1 MVISSTGRSLALFA
15 AAALLSGNGNTA
27 SVTDRLP
34 GAKGTSVGHEATPDR
49 LAELMVAYQNG
60 DGAAFEE
67 IFATLAVPLRNYL
80 TSLTRDHS
88 RGEDLMQETFL
99 QLHRS
104 RHTYLPGRP
113 VKPWAFGIARNVFL
127 MARRSAARRSKHETP
142 AFDELPE
149 VPTEGLAGLFPDRD
163 ALARALHEVP
173 EDRREALLLHHVWG
187 FTFREV
193 GHMLGISERAAKLR
207 SFRGVQGL
215 RDTMGRGSEDD

>member
-1 MVISSTGRSLALFA
+1 M
-15 AAALLSGNGNTA
+15 
-27 SVTDRLP
+27 
-34 GAKGTSVGHEATPDR
+34 SVGQEATPQR
-49 LAELMVAYQNG
+49 LAELMVGYQNG

-67 IFATLAVPLRNYL
+67 IFAAIAVPLRNYL
-80 TSLTRDHS
+80 TSLTRDRA

-149 VPTEGLAGLFPDRD
+149 VPVEGLAELFPDRD
-163 ALARALHEVP
+163 QLVKALRVVP

-187 FTFREV
+187 FSFREV

-207 SFRGVQGL
+207 SFRGVQSL
-215 RDTMGRGSEDD
+215 RETMGSGGDDG

>member
-1 MVISSTGRSLALFA
+1 M
-15 AAALLSGNGNTA
+15 
-27 SVTDRLP
+27 
-34 GAKGTSVGHEATPDR
+34 GHEATPDR

-67 IFATLAVPLRNYL
+67 IFAAIAVPLRNYL
-80 TSLTRDHS
+80 TSLTRDRA

-99 QLHRS
+99 QFHRS

-127 MARRSAARRSKHETP
+127 MARRSAARRSRHESL
-142 AFDELPE
+142 AFEELPE
-149 VPTEGLAGLFPDRD
+149 VPIEGLARLFPDRD
-163 ALARALHEVP
+163 ELAKALLEVP

-207 SFRGVQGL
+207 SFRGVQSL
-215 RDTMGRGSEDD
+215 RETMGSGGNDG